1 MTTQSIMV
9 EALKARFTAQ
19 QKEALA
25 TLHVYFTNPA
35 GIGEHPQIIEE
46 AAEQLKKLAEA
57 DDCLHTLDK
66 HFMQNSQ
73 ING

>member
-1 MTTQSIMV
+1 MTTQSIMT
-9 EALKARFTAQ
+9 EALRARFTAQ